1 MNHVHVGMACQEATI
16 MLNKKQNETI
26 LKWQSIK
33 TLKSFENN
41 WINIDHKFKMNNLKR
56 NTLFW
61 KVATGHVVQK
71 TSLFNNVRQ
80 MTLETWKKNKCDKIQ
95 SLKTNWMIKRISI
108 IPINDKIKT
117 NSILPLFLTYQGKF
131 PKKNDVKYLASSREN
146 RGFSSSN
153 KPR

>member
-1 MNHVHVGMACQEATI
+1 MNHVHVGMACQEAAI
-16 MLNKKQNETI
+16 MLDKKQNETI
-26 LKWQSIK
+26 LKWQPIK

-56 NTLFW
+56 NTLFCY
-61 KVATGHVVQK
+61 VATGHVVQK
-71 TSLFNNVRQ
+71 TSLFNNLRQ
-80 MTLETWKKNKCDKIQ
+80 MTLETWKKNKCDKIKC
-95 SLKTNWMIKRISI
+95 LKTNWMIKRISI
-108 IPINDKIKT
+108 IPINGKIKT
-117 NSILPLFLTYQGKF
+117 NTTLPLFLTYQGKF